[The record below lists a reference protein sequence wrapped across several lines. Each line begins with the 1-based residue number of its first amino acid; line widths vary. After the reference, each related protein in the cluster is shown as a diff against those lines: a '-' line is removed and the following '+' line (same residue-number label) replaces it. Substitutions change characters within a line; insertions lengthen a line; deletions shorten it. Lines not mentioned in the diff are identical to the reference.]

1 LQKHSH
7 DTIAN
12 TTFVDVTMKI
22 SNTDPL
28 SLTRVASS
36 CPASWEVMSGDDR
49 VRFCSQCKLNVY
61 NLSEMSKS
69 EAEKLLR
76 NHEGDRLCIKLHLRA
91 DGTIITQDCPVGIR
105 LLKIRTYKTWKRLI
119 ATAASVLGMASQA
132 GAQNAGPQPQG
143 SQTKAPQEF
152 VIEPKANNIPEP
164 VKQEREVPIR
174 KTTGDR
180 ADYGPYMKVVSET
193 ITKNWRPDKD
203 LMAKHRATT
212 VTFSILGNRQ
222 IANVKLIKSSGSKK
236 LDKLALDCFNNLKEI
251 PIPQPELSAD
261 TLDVEFTFGPQLMEQ
276 KKDAK

>member
-1 LQKHSH
+1 
-7 DTIAN
+7 
-12 TTFVDVTMKI
+12 
-22 SNTDPL
+22 
-28 SLTRVASS
+28 
-36 CPASWEVMSGDDR
+36 
-49 VRFCSQCKLNVY
+49 
-61 NLSEMSKS
+61 MSKS

-222 IANVKLIKSSGSKK
+222 IANVKLIKSSGSK
-236 LDKLALDCFNNLKEI
+236 N
-251 PIPQPELSAD
+251 
-261 TLDVEFTFGPQLMEQ
+261 
-276 KKDAK
+276 